1 MTGHSQQEYDDGFVC
16 VLEAV
21 WGEGFLSPG
30 GAGEVEKIVGDADLS
45 NRCILDIGCGTGG
58 VTQFL
63 MKRYRPCKIVGVDV
77 EQSLIKKCRD
87 RAAENSMGEGLVYRH
102 IQPGPLP
109 FAENSFDVVF
119 TKDSLIHIED
129 KQLVSDEVFRVLKPE
144 GRFLASDWMCAQ
156 GALSREMEHYIE
168 LEDLGFGM
176 GHQREYAEAMEKSGF
191 SGIRFRDRNEWYRP
205 IAREEVRRLSGELYD
220 QLVSL
225 GSERNWSTTRSGSGR
240 HWWLFW
246 SGESSG
252 RPTGAH
258 RNRRLPDK
266 MVIDY
271 CDWTTVVPVIPG
283 NRIGLRI
290 A

>member
-30 GAGEVEKIVGDADLS
+30 GAEEVEKIVGDADLS

-63 MKRYRPCKIVGVDV
+63 MKRYRPCKIIGVDV
-77 EQSLIKKCRD
+77 EQSLIKKCREM
-87 RAAENSMGEGLVYRH
+87 AAENSMGEGLVYQH

-129 KQLVSDEVFRVLKPE
+129 KQLISDEVFRVLKPE
-144 GRFLASDWMCAQ
+144 GRFLASDWMCVQ

-220 QLVSL
+220 QLVSRVGKEL
-225 GSERNWSTTRSGSGR
+225 VDHEIRVWEALVVVLER
-240 HWWLFW
+240 
-246 SGESSG
+246 GEL
-252 RPTGAH
+252 RPTHWGASK
-258 RNRRLPDK
+258 PS
-266 MVIDY
+266 
-271 CDWTTVVPVIPG
+271 
-283 NRIGLRI
+283 I
-290 A
+290 AG